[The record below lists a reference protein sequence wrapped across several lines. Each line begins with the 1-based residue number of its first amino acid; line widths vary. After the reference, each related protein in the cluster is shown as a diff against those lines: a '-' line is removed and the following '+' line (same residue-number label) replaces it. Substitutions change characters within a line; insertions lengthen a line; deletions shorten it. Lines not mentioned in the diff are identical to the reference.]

1 MPLAATQTL
10 MAAHRT
16 AIDLERDRLEEE
28 AAENGVELPDELEL
42 SPETKRSM
50 DVAFRNWHTANKDN
64 LTDLTPQELEPHNL
78 GAEFAFAYMGRP
90 AFERPDT
97 ATTNPKRDALMD
109 SAAKYERNAFIN
121 DQGQVD
127 IE

>member
-1 MPLAATQTL
+1 MTHFDEAKHARHSDGKFANKPHAEANLGAPLAATQTL

-16 AIDLERDRLEEE
+16 VIDLERDRLEEE

-78 GAEFAFAYMGRP
+78 GA
-90 AFERPDT
+90 
-97 ATTNPKRDALMD
+97 L
-109 SAAKYERNAFIN
+109 S
-121 DQGQVD
+121 
-127 IE
+127 